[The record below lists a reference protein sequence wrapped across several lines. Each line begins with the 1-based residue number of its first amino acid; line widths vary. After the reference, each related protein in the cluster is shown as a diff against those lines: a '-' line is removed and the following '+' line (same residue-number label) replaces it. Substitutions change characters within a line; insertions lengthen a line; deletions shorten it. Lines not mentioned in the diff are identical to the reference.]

1 MHYMDSCT
9 DHKRLINGR
18 IDWFLPVKVIIIDN
32 EGFCIGIWRKAR
44 EDKPLIVRLQDR
56 SGVSCAVE
64 KKPGLTRKILT
75 ALKSEELENF
85 DFLIDSIWW
94 SRVIGKKDKEYF
106 LLAMLYDY
114 EEDEISGV
122 IVKSSEALVMNN
134 GILESGGE
142 YG

>member
-1 MHYMDSCT
+1 MDSCT
-9 DHKRLINGR
+9 DYKSLISGK

>member
-134 GILESGGE
+134 GILESGDE

>member
-1 MHYMDSCT
+1 M
-9 DHKRLINGR
+9 
-18 IDWFLPVKVIIIDN
+18 
-32 EGFCIGIWRKAR
+32 
-44 EDKPLIVRLQDR
+44 IVRLQDR

>member
-1 MHYMDSCT
+1 LHYMDSCT

>member
-1 MHYMDSCT
+1 MDSCT
-9 DHKRLINGR
+9 DYKSLISGK

-32 EGFCIGIWRKAR
+32 EGFCIGIWRKAL
-44 EDKPLIVRLQDR
+44 EDKPLIVRLQDG

-64 KKPGLTRKILT
+64 KKPALTTKILT
-75 ALKSEELENF
+75 ALKGEKLENF
-85 DFLIDSIWW
+85 DFLVDSIWW
-94 SRVIGKKDKEYF
+94 SRVIGKKDGEYF
-106 LLAMLYDY
+106 MLTMVYDY

-134 GILESGGE
+134 GMLESGDE

>member
-1 MHYMDSCT
+1 
-9 DHKRLINGR
+9 
-18 IDWFLPVKVIIIDN
+18 VIIIDN